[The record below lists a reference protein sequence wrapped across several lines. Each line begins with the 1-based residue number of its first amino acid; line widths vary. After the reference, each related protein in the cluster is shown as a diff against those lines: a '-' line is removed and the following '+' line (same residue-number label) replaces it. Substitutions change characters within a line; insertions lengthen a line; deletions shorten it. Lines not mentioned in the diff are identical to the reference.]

1 MTPTVHT
8 PSGVF
13 FFQKCSNRRLFFFP
27 QWWDR
32 YLTQHLYSCVTIW
45 LLDFFPF
52 REIPIGETVFPP
64 PWAWKKGRNSPNVN
78 FHNNKILIEC
88 CRAHATNICGWFF
101 LKKLGGICTH
111 RLFLPHY
118 TSYYTVERSGKGRP
132 SKQKRKTQQQF
143 LSLLRS
149 YLSLFFWCLP
159 SPHCPRK
166 RKEARDDDETV
177 LPPPPLKSKYVASA
191 CHTRF
196 GFPNFAAGDQK
207 KIAPLLFFFLETD
220 RIVALDQE
228 LKDEIYL
235 VSPDFFF
242 SKYMWEKGGRGLF
255 RNIFLSE
262 FFRYFVFYPFC
273 QAIIALRLRGF
284 FKSCSERQF
293 DNVIFISSF
302 PRCFCFY
309 GAKTPHFKVHKL
321 TQIYQNSNSN
331 YFFNLNLWYFSFCSD
346 SLENTLSNLELLFQP
361 AFLEEEEGERS
372 GSLQRRLQGF
382 FVFRAPFV
390 SLEEEEGLSI
400 FFPQIAQSPCHRR
413 CGGGGGFSRLPS
425 PPPPKKKKS
434 SWKGGVKQNT

>member
-273 QAIIALRLRGF
+273 QAIITLRLRGF
-284 FKSCSERQF
+284 LQELFGTAVWQRHFHFFFPPMFSFLRCKDSPLQGAQIDTNISIFKF
-293 DNVIFISSF
+293 KLF
-302 PRCFCFY
+302 FY
-309 GAKTPHFKVHKL
+309 
-321 TQIYQNSNSN
+321 
-331 YFFNLNLWYFSFCSD
+331 LNLWYFFFCSD
-346 SLENTLSNLELLFQP
+346 SLENTLSNPELY
-361 AFLEEEEGERS
+361 
-372 GSLQRRLQGF
+372 
-382 FVFRAPFV
+382 
-390 SLEEEEGLSI
+390 
-400 FFPQIAQSPCHRR
+400 
-413 CGGGGGFSRLPS
+413 FSRRFRRRRRWS
-425 PPPPKKKKS
+425 A
-434 SWKGGVKQNT
+434 VVR